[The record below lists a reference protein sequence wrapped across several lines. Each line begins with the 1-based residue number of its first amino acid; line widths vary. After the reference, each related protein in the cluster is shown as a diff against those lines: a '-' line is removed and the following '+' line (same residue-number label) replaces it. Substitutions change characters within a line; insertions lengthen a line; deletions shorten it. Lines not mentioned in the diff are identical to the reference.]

1 VLRIAAVVR
10 VRASAVI
17 ANAIMAKLGVPF
29 SFMDWSCFVSRVV
42 SINKPE

>member
-1 VLRIAAVVR
+1 MLRIAAVVT

-29 SFMDWSCFVSRVV
+29 SFIEWSLFCITSR
-42 SINKPE
+42 EY